1 MLWKAPCTE
10 LVPPPLMFT
19 PLKGAWS
26 PTMCHSLIRHL
37 EKTAQTCLAAFIF
50 PYKSILFPLN
60 HLGCSS
66 LNLLQFVY
74 ILLGMSCLKANTPF
88 KCGNSPC
95 SPWQLLATHSTAQR
109 ILRRAR
115 AVSRAGNG
123 PSPVSKEA
131 MSFCFWAG
139 PFVIFSVWLSGC
151 GIRKSVV
158 ALHIPESHIAGDVR
172 LYRWMSN
179 CSLSGPPG
187 EAVSSQVVKGGSC
200 ESRTCRGPT
209 CLRSAGASTCSLSYQ
224 RPLLAGRPIS
234 GRAGS
239 RRGLASPD
247 SPLALGK

>member
-1 MLWKAPCTE
+1 MSFYARQNQDN
-10 LVPPPLMFT
+10 
-19 PLKGAWS
+19 KGFSSTGATQPTLCQPGTFSGVNAILENAVKSSLHWASFSS
-26 PTMCHSLIRHL
+26 PDVYTSQRCMEPHNVCHL
-37 EKTAQTCLAAFIF
+37 EKTAQTCLAALIF
-50 PYKSILFPLN
+50 LYKSILFPLN

-74 ILLGMSCLKANTPF
+74 ILLGLSCLKVNTPF

-95 SPWQLLATHSTAQR
+95 SPWQLLATHFTARR
-109 ILRRAR
+109 IPCRAP
-115 AVSRAGNG
+115 AVSRVGNG

-131 MSFCFWAG
+131 VSFCSWAG

-187 EAVSSQVVKGGSC
+187 EAVSSQVVKGG
-200 ESRTCRGPT
+200 
-209 CLRSAGASTCSLSYQ
+209 
-224 RPLLAGRPIS
+224 
-234 GRAGS
+234 
-239 RRGLASPD
+239 
-247 SPLALGK
+247 